1 MPAKDL
7 QRPSAASFDGR
18 KLPTNHQGT
27 TMNRRHLLSLSMV
40 AALATVLLPSNAFAQ
55 QKSLKE
61 QLVGTWAL
69 VSAET
74 TNKDGSK
81 VHSFGPNPKGMV
93 IFAADGRYVQVNIAA
108 ALPKFASGNRM
119 TGSAEENKAVVQGS
133 IAYYGTWSVD
143 EATKLV
149 SQHVDA
155 NTYALHTGTAYKRPI
170 STLTADD
177 LVFTNP
183 GSSAGGGSTVLTFK
197 RVK

>member
-1 MPAKDL
+1 
-7 QRPSAASFDGR
+7 
-18 KLPTNHQGT
+18 
-27 TMNRRHLLSLSMV
+27 MNRRHLLSLSMI
-40 AALATVLLPSNAFAQ
+40 AALAIALLPSNAFAQ

-93 IFAADGRYVQVNIAA
+93 IFAADGRYVQVNISA